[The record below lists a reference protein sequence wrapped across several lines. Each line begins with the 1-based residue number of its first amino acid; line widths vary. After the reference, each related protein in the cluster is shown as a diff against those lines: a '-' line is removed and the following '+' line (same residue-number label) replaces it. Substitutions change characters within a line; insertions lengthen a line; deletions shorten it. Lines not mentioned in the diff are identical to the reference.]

1 LIEGTVIPGWVP
13 ADVHTGTERAY
24 STGLNPTKPGTAHS
38 YASGVFSGPGVAYF
52 AVPPMPRPVRKVGA
66 PLAAIIA
73 LGTVA
78 GLILVLVTA
87 VNPGG
92 TVLGFT
98 LSTVAMFFVLLC
110 YLWLDRW
117 EPEPPRL
124 LIMAFLWGASVAVL
138 LSVLFSALFENM
150 FGTGGDKPSF
160 LTIAVGA
167 PLIEEAAKGL
177 FLVLMMTGRR
187 RRELNTLTDC
197 LVYAGLTALG
207 FAWLENIFYIASA
220 ETLPGSLAVAGMR
233 LVLAPFAHPL
243 FTTMLGIGVYYAL
256 KQRSGVAKLGCLL
269 LGYLGA
275 VLMHGLWNGS
285 ALLSFTT
292 YLGVYLVWMMPV
304 FGLMVALAIASRRRE
319 QHIIAGKLPGMI
331 AAGLLTPA
339 DAAWVHSLKAR
350 KAAVR
355 LAGQFGGRPAA
366 AAVKRFITQVVD
378 LAYVRDRIDRGFGD
392 DRVFALQAEE
402 VHGVA
407 AARAAAGPAL
417 HRLSGYPIPI
427 GRG

>member
-1 LIEGTVIPGWVP
+1 ML
-13 ADVHTGTERAY
+13 
-24 STGLNPTKPGTAHS
+24 
-38 YASGVFSGPGVAYF
+38 YAV
-52 AVPPMPRPVRKVGA
+52 VPPLPQPVRKVGA
-66 PLAAIIA
+66 PLAAIITM
-73 LGTVA
+73 GTLA
-78 GLILVLVTA
+78 GLILILVTA
-87 VNPGG
+87 ADPGG
-92 TVLGFT
+92 TVVGFT
-98 LSTVAMFFVLLC
+98 LSTVAMAFVLLC

-138 LSVLFSALFENM
+138 LSLLFSVLFEEV

-220 ETLPGSLAVAGMR
+220 ETLPSSLAVAAMR
-233 LVLAPFAHPL
+233 LLIAPFAHPL

-256 KQRSGVAKLGCLL
+256 KQRSGVVKFGYLL

-285 ALLSFTT
+285 ALLSFKT
-292 YLGVYLVWMMPV
+292 YLGVYVLWMMPV
-304 FGLMVALAIASRRRE
+304 FALAVSIAIASRRRE

-339 DAAWVHSLKAR
+339 DAAWVHSLQTR

-355 LAGQFGGRPAA
+355 FAGQFGGRPAA
-366 AAVKRFITQVVD
+366 SAVKQFITQVVK

-392 DRVFALQAEE
+392 ERVFALQHEE
-402 VHGVA
+402 VYGVV
-407 AARAAAGPAL
+407 AARAVAGPAL
-417 HRLSGYPIPI
+417 MQLNAVGYPAPYP
-427 GRG
+427 RR

>member
-1 LIEGTVIPGWVP
+1 MSLL
-13 ADVHTGTERAY
+13 DRAQPDQTRCPHRGY
-24 STGLNPTKPGTAHS
+24 S
-38 YASGVFSGPGVAYF
+38 PGVSSAPGIAYAF
-52 AVPPMPRPVRKVGA
+52 VPPLPNPVRKVGA

-73 LGTVA
+73 LGTLA
-78 GLILVLVTA
+78 GLILALVTA
-87 VNPGG
+87 VDPGG

-98 LSTVAMFFVLLC
+98 LSTVAMAVVLLC

-138 LSVLFSALFENM
+138 LSLLFSALFEGV
-150 FGTGGDKPSF
+150 FGTGGEQPAF

-177 FLVLMMTGRR
+177 FLLLMMTGRR

-220 ETLPGSLAVAGMR
+220 ETLPGSLAVAAMR
-233 LVLAPFAHPL
+233 LLIAPFAHPL
-243 FTTMLGIGVYYAL
+243 FTTMFGIGVYYAL
-256 KQRSGVAKLGCLL
+256 KQRSGVAKAAFLL

-285 ALLSFTT
+285 AMVSFKT
-292 YLGVYLVWMMPV
+292 YLGVYVVWMMPV
-304 FGLMVALAIASRRRE
+304 FALVVALAVASRRRE
-319 QHIIAGKLPGMI
+319 QHIIAGKLPGMV
-331 AAGLLTPA
+331 AAGLLTPV
-339 DAAWVHSLKAR
+339 DAAWVHSLHTR

-355 LAGQFGGRPAA
+355 YAGQFGGRPAA
-366 AAVKRFITQVVD
+366 VAVKRFLTQVVK

-392 DRVFALQAEE
+392 QRVFALQSEE
-402 VHGVA
+402 VHGVMV
-407 AARAAAGPAL
+407 ARAAAGPAL
-417 HRLSGYPIPI
+417 HQLSSYPIPVSPA
-427 GRG
+427 R